1 MTSDAQKK
9 ATAKYRKENVRQIS
23 VRFYPSEQDLFEH
36 MEKQGGRAAYI
47 KGLIRADMEKSQGT

>member
-1 MTSDAQKK
+1 MVSDAQKK
-9 ATAKYRKENVRQIS
+9 ATNEYRKKHVKQVT

-47 KGLIRADMEKSQGT
+47 KGLIRADMEKDGK